1 MDQVSAIIT
10 SNKKY
15 INNFLIFLI
24 VIEHFPL
31 KSQFPAIY
39 NNVLPF
45 LQQINTIMNN
55 PLVKSILFLVL
66 VWSCCIKKDMDTF
79 LLMAIFFNTYY

>member
-1 MDQVSAIIT
+1 MDKVSSLIM
-10 SNKKY
+10 SNKEY

-24 VIEHFPL
+24 VVENFPL
-31 KSQFPAIY
+31 KSQ
-39 NNVLPF
+39 LPSVYYS
-45 LQQINTIMNN
+45 LQPIFQHIKSFMNS
-55 PLVKSILFLVL
+55 PFIKTALFLVL

>member
-1 MDQVSAIIT
+1 MDQVSSVIT

-24 VIEHFPL
+24 VVEHFPL
-31 KSQFPAIY
+31 KTQFPAIY
-39 NNVLPF
+39 NNVSPF
-45 LQQINTIMNN
+45 LQKIQHFMNHA
-55 PLVKSILFLVL
+55 LVKSALFLVL
-66 VWSCCIKKDMDTF
+66 VWSCCVKKDMDTF

>member
-1 MDQVSAIIT
+1 MDKVSSVIT

-15 INNFLIFLI
+15 INNLLIFLI
-24 VIEHFPL
+24 VVEHFPL

-39 NNVLPF
+39 NNVSPF
-45 LQQINTIMNN
+45 IQQMKRFMNH
-55 PLVKSILFLVL
+55 PLVKSALFLVL

-79 LLMAIFFNTYY
+79 LLMAVFFNTYY